1 MKTVKNK
8 VTILNDG
15 RVEIIFWK
23 LLNYLEL
30 LKNGLKNLGKKEK
43 ATQKA

>member
-1 MKTVKNK
+1 MKIVKNK
-8 VTILNDG
+8 VTILDDE

-23 LLNYLEL
+23 LPNYLEL
-30 LKNGLKNLGKKEK
+30 LKNGLKNLGKKVK

>member
-1 MKTVKNK
+1 MEIVKNK
-8 VTILNDG
+8 VTILDDG

-30 LKNGLKNLGKKEK
+30 LKNGLEN
-43 ATQKA
+43 